1 MFVCVCASSSC
12 LEWSSSNSNSR
23 NMLAVC
29 LFYLLYAT
37 LYLFPFF
44 FILVLLAGLSQRLC
58 VCVCAHAVRFFC
70 ENVFE
75 QNEIFLT
82 SVYFMRRMFP
92 TQRIDYGNVFCLLL
106 VCVLRRFFF
115 SADTKFTLYY
125 TKCICFYFLPYCFST
140 FYLKNVLVP
149 FSPCVVVICA
159 AHLTEIR

>member
-12 LEWSSSNSNSR
+12 LEWSSSISNSR

-44 FILVLLAGLSQRLC
+44 FYSRLACRFVSTTVC

-106 VCVLRRFFF
+106 VCVLLRFFF
-115 SADTKFTLYY
+115 RCRHEIYFILHKMYLFLLSSILL
-125 TKCICFYFLPYCFST
+125 FYFLSQECS
-140 FYLKNVLVP
+140 
-149 FSPCVVVICA
+149 CA
-159 AHLTEIR
+159 F

>member
-44 FILVLLAGLSQRLC
+44 FYSRLACRFVSTTVC

-106 VCVLRRFFF
+106 VCVLRRFF
-115 SADTKFTLYY
+115 SLQTRNLLYI
-125 TKCICFYFLPYCFST
+125 TQNVFVST
-140 FYLKNVLVP
+140 FFHIAFLLFISRMFLCLLVR
-149 FSPCVVVICA
+149 VWW
-159 AHLTEIR
+159 